1 MFYPAR
7 TNFVHRT
14 PTWYTFGF
22 ALAGSKS
29 APNRPVRNITEAKM
43 GGVLPDQIGTGG
55 VLGSTWVL
63 AIGAPNIDPTRLTE
77 LGILVLRICPPPCL
91 ASDLAPP
98 VSGIPQ
104 QEISA

>member
-14 PTWYTFGF
+14 PTWYTVGF

-29 APNRPVRNITEAKM
+29 VPNRPVRNITEAKM

-77 LGILVLRICPPPCL
+77 LGILVLRIWPPR
-91 ASDLAPP
+91 
-98 VSGIPQ
+98 VWPQ
-104 QEISA
+104 I